1 MKLIVAFRNFANA
14 PKNGMVLTD
23 MDISCLFV
31 LQHTVMEEPDVT
43 LRMGGGII
51 WTCVYVRTPDACFLN
66 FLSESKALRTLSRG
80 VSLW

>member
-43 LRMGGGII
+43 LRMGGGDYLDLCLCKNTRRVFPELFI
-51 WTCVYVRTPDACFLN
+51 R
-66 FLSESKALRTLSRG
+66 K
-80 VSLW
+80 